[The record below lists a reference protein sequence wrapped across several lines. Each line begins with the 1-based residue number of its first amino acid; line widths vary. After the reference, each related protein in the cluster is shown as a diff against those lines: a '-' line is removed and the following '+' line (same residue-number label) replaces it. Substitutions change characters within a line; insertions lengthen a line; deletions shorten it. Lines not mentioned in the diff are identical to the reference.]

1 MASAEGATTAPE
13 VARRAGLRYVDG
25 DSDGIRRRRC
35 GRGFTY
41 VDAEGETVRD
51 EEVRRRAE
59 ELAIPPA
66 WEDVWIAAD
75 PDAHVQ
81 ATGRDAEGRKQYIYH
96 PRWKAARELDKF
108 RRIRELGAVL
118 PPLRRRVGRIVGVEG
133 LGRARVVAGA
143 VRLLDRSS
151 MRVGNEEYV
160 DDHGSFGLTTLRRR
174 HVRIRDDGRACFRYP
189 GKSGQ
194 ERRLEVRDRRLADF
208 LREVRRLEGDRL
220 FSFRR
225 RGEIR
230 SLTADDLN
238 AWLRETTERDVSA
251 KDFRTWAGTLWVL
264 RSLRDAETPS
274 SEDEARE
281 RTLEALDRAAEL
293 LGNSRATTREF
304 YVHPGLVGAWERGEL
319 ADLIDDVRSE
329 ADDATALGHRTCEP
343 LLLVLL
349 PRLERFLDGA

>member
-1 MASAEGATTAPE
+1 MAPAEGSTTAPE
-13 VARRAGLRYVDG
+13 VARRAGLRYVD
-25 DSDGIRRRRC
+25 DDADGIRRRRC
-35 GRGFTY
+35 GSGFTY

-51 EEVRRRAE
+51 DELRRRVE

-66 WEDVWIAAD
+66 WDDVWIAAD
-75 PDAHVQ
+75 PGAHVQ

-108 RRIRELGAVL
+108 RRIRELGEVL
-118 PPLRRRVGRIVGVEG
+118 PPLRRRVGRILGGEG
-133 LGRARVVAGA
+133 LGRVRVVAGA

-151 MRVGNEEYV
+151 MRVGNEEYA
-160 DDHGSFGLTTLRRR
+160 DEHGSFGLTTLRRR
-174 HVRIRDDGRACFRYP
+174 HVRISDGRARFRYP

-194 ERRLEVRDRRLADF
+194 ERRLEVRDRRLAGF

-225 RGEIR
+225 RGEVR
-230 SLTADDLN
+230 RLTADDLN
-238 AWLRETTERDVSA
+238 AWLRETTECDVSA
-251 KDFRTWAGTLWVL
+251 KDFRTWAATLCVL
-264 RSLRDAETPS
+264 RSLRDAGTPS
-274 SEDEARE
+274 SESEAHE

-304 YVHPGLVGAWERGEL
+304 YVHPGLPRAWERGEL
-319 ADLIDDVRSE
+319 ADVIDGVRSDAEE
-329 ADDATALGHRTCEP
+329 AAVLGHRTGEP